1 MEVLQSRTS
10 RVRQLEQLTM
20 GTVGALAQT
29 ISVIRLR
36 ESRGFTSGHG
46 VKGKIKNGKD
56 SRRTDI
62 ALLANVSLG
71 ASARR

>member
-1 MEVLQSRTS
+1 VEEWQSRTS

-36 ESRGFTSGHG
+36 VSRGFASGHG
-46 VKGKIKNGKD
+46 VKGRIKNGKD
-56 SRRTDI
+56 GQRTDI
-62 ALLANVSLG
+62 GLLASVSLG

>member
-1 MEVLQSRTS
+1 VEELQSRTS

-46 VKGKIKNGKD
+46 VKGKIKN
-56 SRRTDI
+56 
-62 ALLANVSLG
+62 
-71 ASARR
+71 

>member
-1 MEVLQSRTS
+1 MEEWQLRTS

-36 ESRGFTSGHG
+36 VSRGFASEHG
-46 VKGKIKNGKD
+46 MKGRI
-56 SRRTDI
+56 
-62 ALLANVSLG
+62 
-71 ASARR
+71 

>member
-1 MEVLQSRTS
+1 VEELRSRTS

-36 ESRGFTSGHG
+36 VSRGFASGHRM
-46 VKGKIKNGKD
+46 KGRIKNGKER
-56 SRRTDI
+56 RRTDI
-62 ALLANVSLG
+62 ALLAIVSFG